1 MINFPKLLKMLS
13 LISTLV
19 VLQAC
24 ASSAPRNCDGA
35 ADCSD
40 QGNSASGEAKLGIN
54 TFQPEI
60 VIATDLVNALVQV
73 PNYDKAQA
81 VIRIPN
87 STSTFMSAVRDVLIK
102 RGYNVER
109 SANRTGR
116 GVLMVST
123 VKETSANSLYTYMVA
138 VDRLAMKRTYLIE
151 NRLVAPVSSLFV
163 RGTAPSNISLS
174 DGLFVE

>member
-1 MINFPKLLKMLS
+1 VINYTKKFKMLS
-13 LISTLV
+13 LISILF

-24 ASSAPRNCDGA
+24 ASSAPRDCGGA
-35 ADCSD
+35 ADCS
-40 QGNSASGEAKLGIN
+40 GFANSVGDAAKLGIN
-54 TFQPEI
+54 TFQPEL

-73 PNYDKAQA
+73 PSYDRTGAI
-81 VIRIPN
+81 IRIPN

-102 RGYNVER
+102 RGYKVER

-123 VKETSANSLYTYMVA
+123 VKETSANSLFTYMVA

-163 RGTAPSNISLS
+163 RGTSPSNISLS